1 MDFESHWFDTSQFMN
16 HKTKYM
22 RHNAFCYYSVKHKGN
37 STAQAALPAG
47 QPEIIKNSKGGWT
60 KLNAHQ
66 SRDWSK
72 NRAVFWP

>member
-37 STAQAALPAG
+37 STAQP
-47 QPEIIKNSKGGWT
+47 ST
-60 KLNAHQ
+60 F
-66 SRDWSK
+66 RDDTVTLK
-72 NRAVFWP
+72 HYGFL